1 MRHVA
6 AYMLATLGGNQSP
19 SADDL
24 KKILS
29 SVGIEC
35 DSAQAQDLC
44 SKLDGKN
51 VDQVIRNLFSLLF
64 L

>member
-51 VDQVIRNLFSLLF
+51 VDQV
-64 L
+64 